1 VFHYDGILGPS
12 RSYQA
17 ALTAKLASGAYIFF
31 RISNH
36 EGSMKINGVLAG
48 RKLVQEGSWLFA
60 LARFA
65 KPVRTNVWTK
75 HFSATTAKIRGE
87 GIEPLEELVC

>member
-1 VFHYDGILGPS
+1 
-12 RSYQA
+12 
-17 ALTAKLASGAYIFF
+17 
-31 RISNH
+31 
-36 EGSMKINGVLAG
+36 MKINGVLAG
-48 RKLVQEGSWLFA
+48 REFVQEGSWLFA

-65 KPVRTNVWTK
+65 KPMRTNVRAK